1 MDQGESLRD
10 RRACS
15 ASVRTSR
22 VIRARPE
29 ELYAAFLDPTALVD
43 CLPPAEITDEIRRMS
58 ALFLGNTSDREDM
71 VNVRFLEL
79 TPPRSIVEAVSFVTT
94 DPAFFGEMT
103 MIATFE
109 EASSHEEAATLPKSL
124 QALRPAR
131 RPQLTGTG
139 ILFGLTAHI
148 RRGAVLQMEQPTI
161 WGVEECVMCA
171 LQRSVFL
178 WRAR

>member
-1 MDQGESLRD
+1 MTEEHV
-10 RRACS
+10 S

-43 CLPPAEITDEIRRMS
+43 WLPPAEITGEIRELSGAHFGCRYSICRMMS
-58 ALFLGNTSDREDM
+58 GLFRGNTSGEDM

-79 TPPRSIVEAVSFVTT
+79 TPPRSIVEAVSCVTT

-109 EASSHEEAATLPKSL
+109 EASGGTEVPLVFNNLPPDL
-124 QALRPAR
+124 QAEDNETGSRLSLEQLAR
-131 RPQLTGTG
+131 R
-139 ILFGLTAHI
+139 F
-148 RRGAVLQMEQPTI
+148 E
-161 WGVEECVMCA
+161 
-171 LQRSVFL
+171 
-178 WRAR
+178 